1 MIKSCAYAIF
11 MVNLNNSIYGGMIM
25 LKNEIRSLRQNI
37 NRATS
42 IMFLVQLFGALG
54 AGFFFV
60 VQNVLGIQHI
70 LGATE
75 PQNENILWFIL
86 FWATDFFFVVMAV
99 VLSYLIAG
107 LPAIAPAFALSIYFA
122 HFAGAPI
129 SGVETYKAYFA
140 TPLNMGGGTNIG
152 YMGYLIMAVF
162 LAYCIKYLFIAWHNC
177 KEFLGG
183 KLDNSFAKKR
193 AAGKKIPE
201 TLTGVGIL
209 EQVDL
214 IVLVLIMPVVSA
226 ALTFLLIHYGI
237 EIPFQA
243 LGEAMIAPLT
253 SLADRSVVLC
263 ALVMGL
269 MVGFDLIGPVS
280 MSAFAVSI
288 AAFAAGDARLMTIYG
303 ACFVTVGWVPLMNV
317 LLQKITKKGG
327 NCDADD
333 FNFAVSGPIN
343 AFFENI
349 KLTVAFSMP
358 YAYRSPLTVIPGL
371 MLGSA
376 ATGVLTALC
385 GIVNTAYLTELPKYG
400 NGETFSEMFARG
412 EMYISFTLP
421 LRSGDWL
428 HCRLPLFFIILGGA
442 LIGGLFM
449 LLFKELAYRSQKKH
463 GTYVSCDGDIVL
475 EFRHYAQ
482 KLWIPFKAQRGKLPE
497 NYMTAETNNTQ
508 EPETADL
515 VKKDS

>member
-1 MIKSCAYAIF
+1 
-11 MVNLNNSIYGGMIM
+11 M
-25 LKNEIRSLRQNI
+25 LKREIRSLRENV

-42 IMFLVQLFGALG
+42 IMFIVQLFGALG

-60 VQNVLGIQHI
+60 VQNVLGVQHI

-122 HFAGAPI
+122 HFAGTPI
-129 SGVETYKAYFA
+129 SGVDAYSAYFA
-140 TPLNMGGGTNIG
+140 TPLQNGGGANIG
-152 YMGYLIMAVF
+152 YMGYLILAIF
-162 LAYCIKYLFIAWHNC
+162 LAYCIKYLFIAWNNC

-183 KLDNSFAKKR
+183 KLDKAFAKKR
-193 AAGKKIPE
+193 AAGKKLPE

-226 ALTFLLIHYGI
+226 AMTFLLIHYGI
-237 EIPFQA
+237 EIPFRA
-243 LGEAMIAPLT
+243 LGDALIAPLT
-253 SLADRSVVLC
+253 QLSGVSTVLC

-280 MSAFAVSI
+280 MSAFAVAI
-288 AAFAAGDARLMTIYG
+288 AAFAEGNAQLMTIYG
-303 ACFVTVGWVPLMNV
+303 ACFVTIGWVPLMCV
-317 LLQKITKKGG
+317 LLQKITKKGAAPD
-327 NCDADD
+327 NDD
-333 FNFAVSGPIN
+333 FNLAVSGPIN

-349 KLTVAFSMP
+349 KLTVAFAMP

-371 MLGSA
+371 MIGSA
-376 ATGVLTALC
+376 ATGVLTALF

-400 NGETFSEMFARG
+400 NGETFAEMFARG
-412 EMYISFTLP
+412 ERYISFTLP

-428 HCRLPLFFIILGGA
+428 SCRIPLFFIILAGA
-442 LIGGLFM
+442 LIGGACMF
-449 LLFKELAYRSQKKH
+449 LFKLAATRSQKKR
-463 GTYVSCDGDIVL
+463 GTFVTCTGDVVL
-475 EFRHYAQ
+475 EFRAYAQ
-482 KLWIPFKAQRGKLPE
+482 KLWKVFKSERGKLPE
-497 NYMTAETNNTQ
+497 KYTEIQEETR
-508 EPETADL
+508 ESADTKL
-515 VKKDS
+515 

>member
-1 MIKSCAYAIF
+1 MF
-11 MVNLNNSIYGGMIM
+11 R
-25 LKNEIRSLRQNI
+25 NEIRSLRKNV

-42 IMFLVQLFGALG
+42 IMFIVQLFGALG

-60 VQNVLGIQHI
+60 VQNILGVEHI

-122 HFAGAPI
+122 HFAGTPI
-129 SGVETYKAYFA
+129 AGAETYNAYFA

-183 KLDNSFAKKR
+183 KLDASFNKKR

-201 TLTGVGIL
+201 SLTGVGIL

-226 ALTFLLIHYGI
+226 ALTFLLVHYGI

-243 LGEAMIAPLT
+243 LGEALIAPLT
-253 SLADRSVVLC
+253 ALADSSVVLC

-288 AAFAAGDARLMTIYG
+288 AAFAGGDARLMTIYG
-303 ACFVTVGWVPLMNV
+303 ACFVTVGWVPIMNV

-333 FNFAVSGPIN
+333 FNLAVSGPIN

-358 YAYRSPLTVIPGL
+358 YAYRSPFTVIPGL

-376 ATGVLTALC
+376 ATGVITALC
-385 GIVNTAYLTELPKYG
+385 GIVNTSYLTELPKYG
-400 NGETFSEMFARG
+400 NGETFSEMFGRG

-428 HCRLPLFFIILGGA
+428 TCRLPLFFIILGGA
-442 LIGGLFM
+442 LIGGAFM

-463 GTYVSCDGDIVL
+463 GTFVPCTGDIVL
-475 EFRHYAQ
+475 EFRQYAQ
-482 KLWIPFKAQRGKLPE
+482 KLWIPFKSERGKLPE
-497 NYMTAETNNTQ
+497 KYAAESEKSDIQNAVSESTKN
-508 EPETADL
+508 DG
-515 VKKDS
+515 

>member
-1 MIKSCAYAIF
+1 MFK
-11 MVNLNNSIYGGMIM
+11 
-25 LKNEIRSLRQNI
+25 KEIRSLRQNVY
-37 NRATS
+37 RATS
-42 IMFLVQLFGALG
+42 IMFIVQLFGALG

-60 VQNVLGIQHI
+60 VQNVLGVQHL

-122 HFAGAPI
+122 HFAGTPI
-129 SGVETYKAYFA
+129 PGVEAYKAYFA
-140 TPLNMGGGTNIG
+140 TPLNIGGGTNIG
-152 YMGYLIMAVF
+152 YMGYLILAVF

-183 KLDNSFAKKR
+183 KLDHSFAKKR
-193 AAGKKIPE
+193 AAGKKIPD

-214 IVLVLIMPVVSA
+214 IVLVLIMPVVAA
-226 ALTFLLIHYGI
+226 ALTFLLVHYGI

-243 LGEAMIAPLT
+243 LGEALTAPLT
-253 SLADRSVVLC
+253 TLADHSVVLC

-288 AAFAAGDARLMTIYG
+288 AAFSAGDARLMTIYG

-327 NCDADD
+327 NCDTDD
-333 FNFAVSGPIN
+333 FNFSVSGPIN
-343 AFFENI
+343 AFFENM
-349 KLTVAFSMP
+349 KLTVAFTMP

-371 MLGSA
+371 MLGCS
-376 ATGVLTALC
+376 ATGVLTALS
-385 GIVNTAYLTELPKYG
+385 GIVNTAYLTTLPKYG
-400 NGETFSEMFARG
+400 NGETFAEMFARR

-428 HCRLPLFFIILGGA
+428 HCRLPLFAIILVGALVGGA
-442 LIGGLFM
+442 FM

-463 GTYVSCDGDIVL
+463 GTFVPCAGDIVL
-475 EFRHYAQ
+475 EFRRYAEA
-482 KLWIPFKAQRGKLPE
+482 LWVPFKTARGKLPE
-497 NYMTAETNNTQ
+497 KYAETDSTKGTEQ
-508 EPETADL
+508 AELA
-515 VKKDS
+515 KKDS